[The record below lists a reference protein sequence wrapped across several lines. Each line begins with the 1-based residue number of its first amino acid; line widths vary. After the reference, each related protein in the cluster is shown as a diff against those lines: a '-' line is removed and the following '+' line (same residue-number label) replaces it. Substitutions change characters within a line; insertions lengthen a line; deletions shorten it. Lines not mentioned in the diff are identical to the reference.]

1 MNAKFAIPFAG
12 HRPRKVSLVRS
23 KYGDLAF
30 TLRPG
35 GQASFSIETDG
46 RSFPIM
52 SALAIPGHLRRLVM
66 MLIRDVI
73 RNREPYSMKP
83 SASVQDAAEFMAS
96 RNVGAVCVVDD
107 GGKLLG
113 VFSERDVVKRVVLQ
127 KRDPASLRVGDVTSE
142 LRAVIRCDET
152 PHQALERM
160 ELIGTR
166 HLPVVDGDRWVGM
179 LSMRDLMRVEL
190 SEQGDEIKLLHEY
203 IQH

>member
-1 MNAKFAIPFAG
+1 
-12 HRPRKVSLVRS
+12 
-23 KYGDLAF
+23 
-30 TLRPG
+30 
-35 GQASFSIETDG
+35 
-46 RSFPIM
+46 
-52 SALAIPGHLRRLVM
+52 

-73 RNREPYSMKP
+73 RNREPYSMNA
-83 SASVQDAAEFMAS
+83 SATVQEAAEFMAT
-96 RNVGAVCVVDD
+96 RNIGAVCVVDD
-107 GGKLLG
+107 DGKLLG
-113 VFSERDVVKRVVLQ
+113 VFSERDVLRRVVVQ
-127 KRDPASLRVGDVTSE
+127 QRDPRGVKVGEVTSD

-166 HLPVVDGDRWVGM
+166 HLPVVDGERWVGM

>member
-1 MNAKFAIPFAG
+1 
-12 HRPRKVSLVRS
+12 
-23 KYGDLAF
+23 
-30 TLRPG
+30 
-35 GQASFSIETDG
+35 
-46 RSFPIM
+46 
-52 SALAIPGHLRRLVM
+52 

-73 RNREPYSMKP
+73 RNREPYSMN
-83 SASVQDAAEFMAS
+83 AAATVQEAAEFMAT
-96 RNVGAVCVVDD
+96 RNIGAVCVVNDD
-107 GGKLLG
+107 GKLLG
-113 VFSERDVVKRVVLQ
+113 VFSERDVLRRVVVQ
-127 KRDPASLRVGDVTSE
+127 QRDPRGVKVGEVTSD

-166 HLPVVDGDRWVGM
+166 HLPVVEGERWVGM